1 MSWLEESIDRAIVE
15 LAASHLLREPKVVES
30 VRGPFVTIGGREV
43 LSFCSNDY
51 LGLSQDPRI
60 SGAASS
66 AVAEY
71 GWGASSSRLM
81 AGTTALHRK
90 LERAIA
96 DFVGTEAAL
105 VFSSGS
111 AANAGLLASITD
123 RDTLVLSDE
132 LNHASV
138 VDACRLSKAT
148 VQIYPHGDAGEA
160 GRILAADASP
170 RKLIFTDTVFSM
182 DGDLAPLAALR
193 AVADRHGA
201 ELLVD
206 DAHGF
211 GVLGEKGRGAV
222 ELADVEVAARTA
234 NLAKSAGSVGGFVAG
249 SAHLIR
255 LLESR
260 ARSFIYTTSS
270 PPAVAAAGEAAVGL
284 VRASNNA
291 RRRVLK
297 LGERLAEGV
306 RGLGYPVR
314 ESPAPFL
321 PVVLGSEERALKVA
335 GELWEKGF
343 LVPAIRPPTVPKGT
357 SRLRISVTALHNEEH
372 VDALVAAIAKI

>member
-1 MSWLEESIDRAIVE
+1 MSWFEKHIDQAIAD
-15 LAASHLLREPKVVES
+15 LASAHLLREPKVVES
-30 VRGPFVTIGGREV
+30 VRGPFVVIGGREV

-60 SGAASS
+60 AAAASS

-71 GWGASSSRLM
+71 GWGAGSSRLL
-81 AGTTALHRK
+81 AGTTGLHRK

-96 DFVGTEAAL
+96 DFVGTESAL

-111 AANAGLLASITD
+111 AANAGLLASIAD

-138 VDACRLSKAT
+138 VDACRLSKAN

-160 GRILAADASP
+160 GRILAADTSP

-234 NLAKSAGSVGGFVAG
+234 NLAKSAGSIGGFVAG
-249 SAHLIR
+249 SADLIR

-260 ARSFIYTTSS
+260 ARSFIYTTAS
-270 PPAVAAAGEAAVGL
+270 PPAVAAAGAAGVGL

-291 RRRVLK
+291 RRHVLK
-297 LGERLAEGV
+297 LGERLSEGV
-306 RGLGYPVR
+306 RSLGYPVR

-321 PVVLGSEERALKVA
+321 PVLLGTEERALQVA

-372 VDALVAAIAKI
+372 VDALVSALPKR